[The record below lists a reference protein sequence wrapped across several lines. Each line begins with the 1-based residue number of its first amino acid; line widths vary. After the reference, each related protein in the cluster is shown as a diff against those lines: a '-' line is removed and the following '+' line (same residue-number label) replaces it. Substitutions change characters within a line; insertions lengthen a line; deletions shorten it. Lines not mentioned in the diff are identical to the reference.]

1 MELGTMSQTRPHVPT
16 GAELR
21 ESFMRQP
28 TAFCP
33 GCGHGIFLNAFLRA
47 AVAAELD
54 FERTVFVS
62 GIGCGAWV
70 PSPHFR
76 ADTLHVTHGRAIA
89 YATGVKLARPDLEV
103 IVISGD
109 GDIANIGGNHLIHA
123 ARRDMPIKVFCL
135 NNWLFGMTGGQVSA
149 TTPHDA
155 HTITTP
161 AGNPESGF
169 NLVNLVRGAGARY
182 VARWPVAHPV
192 HLQRGIVRA
201 LRQTGFAFVEV
212 MSTCPTHFG
221 RANSDLW
228 KGEQESDAQTIPWQM
243 LQWQE
248 RSTIERDKAD
258 HLDRA
263 HLAGKITIGEWIAGE
278 TDE

>member
-1 MELGTMSQTRPHVPT
+1 MTPSHTRFPA

-21 ESFMRQP
+21 QTYMRQP

-33 GCGHGIFLNAFLRA
+33 GCGHGIFMNAFLRA
-47 AVAAELD
+47 AARIELD
-54 FERTVFVS
+54 FDRTIFVS

-70 PSPHFR
+70 PSPHFQ

-89 YATGVKLARPDLEV
+89 YATGVKLARPELEV

-135 NNWLFGMTGGQVSA
+135 NNWLFGMTGGQVSS
-149 TTPHDA
+149 TTPHAA

-161 AGNPESGF
+161 AGNPERGF
-169 NLVNLVRGAGARY
+169 NLVNLVRGAGAHY
-182 VARWPVAHPV
+182 VARWPVARPQR
-192 HLQRGIVRA
+192 LQRGIVNA
-201 LRQTGFAFVEV
+201 LHQPGFAFVEV

-221 RANSDLW
+221 RANRDLW
-228 KGEQESDAQTIPWQM
+228 REVEGDDVTDSQTMPWQM

-248 RSTIERDKAD
+248 RSTVERGKAGD
-258 HLDRA
+258 LDQA
-263 HLAGKITIGEWIAGE
+263 HLAGKITIGEWMVGE
-278 TDE
+278 AEE

>member
-1 MELGTMSQTRPHVPT
+1 MSTTRKRTPT
-16 GAELR
+16 GIELR
-21 ESFMRQP
+21 HTYMRQP

-33 GCGHGIFLNAFLRA
+33 GCGHGIFINAFLRA
-47 AVAAELD
+47 ALAAELD

-70 PSPHFR
+70 PSPHFL
-76 ADTLHVTHGRAIA
+76 ADTLHVTHGRAVA
-89 YATGVKLARPDLEV
+89 YATGVKLARPELNV

-149 TTPHDA
+149 TTPRSA
-155 HTITTP
+155 HTVTTP
-161 AGNPESGF
+161 AGNPDSSF
-169 NLVNLVRGAGARY
+169 NLVNLVRGAGAPY
-182 VARWPVAHPV
+182 VARWPVARP
-192 HLQRGIVRA
+192 LQLQKGIISA
-201 LRQTGFAFVEV
+201 LAQPGFAFVEV

-228 KGEQESDAQTIPWQM
+228 QTARQPEAAADDTIPWQM

-248 RSTIERDKAD
+248 RSTVERGKAGD
-258 HLDRA
+258 LDQA
-263 HLAGKITIGEWIAGE
+263 HLAGEITIGEWFAGE

>member
-1 MELGTMSQTRPHVPT
+1 MSGTRKQPPGS
-16 GAELR
+16 AELR
-21 ESFMRQP
+21 QAFMRQP

-33 GCGHGIFLNAFLRA
+33 GCGHGIFMNAFLRA
-47 AVAAELD
+47 AAKAELD
-54 FERTVFVS
+54 FDRTVFVS

-89 YATGVKLARPDLEV
+89 YATGVKLARPELDV

-135 NNWLFGMTGGQVSA
+135 NNWLFGMTGGQVSS
-149 TTPHDA
+149 TTPHTA

-161 AGNPESGF
+161 AGNPERGF
-169 NLVNLVRGAGARY
+169 NLVNLVRGAGAHY
-182 VARWPVAHPV
+182 VARWPVARPQR
-192 HLQRGIVRA
+192 LQRGIVNA
-201 LRQTGFAFVEV
+201 LRQPGFAFVEV

-228 KGEQESDAQTIPWQM
+228 RETLGDDAVDTQTVPWQM

-248 RSTIERDKAD
+248 QSTIERGKAG
-258 HLDRA
+258 HLDQA
-263 HLAGKITIGEWIAGE
+263 HLAGKITIGEWIVEE
-278 TDE
+278 TEE